1 MCGLTSAALSTVAV
15 VSFGNGKHITLLTTE
30 QQQGVLLWTTI
41 AFCLGIMLL
50 SIPKLAV
57 VSLLTRILDPG
68 RFHKWLLWI
77 MVIWCQM
84 SFLAAISIL
93 LGRCKPLRSM
103 WDFSVKGT
111 CFDINKL
118 VSYGIY
124 ATGKTNSPNPMEEST
139 LINVK
144 STRLS
149 SISIWL
155 FIQRLSS
162 SIFRCP

>member
-124 ATGKTNSPNPMEEST
+124 ATGKT
-139 LINVK
+139 
-144 STRLS
+144 
-149 SISIWL
+149 
-155 FIQRLSS
+155 
-162 SIFRCP
+162 